1 MYRLAMSQIA
11 RLTSFGHAASGVFAF
26 MYFRYLLTNVF
37 LFNLGFSDQI
47 CDVQAYDV
55 KSGPK
60 RCVSHHLVFFLC
72 VFFFFFFFFDTNNVF
87 FFCNLGSNE
96 NRICSQVGSGS
107 GPGPT
112 PRAGPPS
119 SWPWPLPTRGR
130 ANNIWPGPSDLPV
143 GSGPVRGPQGPGPD
157 RGQSRCVALL
167 IFLYFLSLLIFSESP
182 TY

>member
-1 MYRLAMSQIA
+1 MC
-11 RLTSFGHAASGVFAF
+11 LTSFGVFS
-26 MYFRYLLTNVF
+26 L
-37 LFNLGFSDQI
+37 
-47 CDVQAYDV
+47 C
-55 KSGPK
+55 
-60 RCVSHHLVFFLC
+60 FFL
-72 VFFFFFFFFDTNNVF
+72 FFFFFDTNNVF
-87 FFCNLGSNE
+87 LFFNLGSNK

-157 RGQSRCVALL
+157 RGQSSHDDAHRFMKQTLV
-167 IFLYFLSLLIFSESP
+167 
-182 TY
+182 TG

>member
-1 MYRLAMSQIA
+1 MC
-11 RLTSFGHAASGVFAF
+11 LTSFGVFSLCF
-26 MYFRYLLTNVF
+26 F
-37 LFNLGFSDQI
+37 LF
-47 CDVQAYDV
+47 
-55 KSGPK
+55 
-60 RCVSHHLVFFLC
+60 
-72 VFFFFFFFFDTNNVF
+72 FFFFVINNFFSFFFFFDTNNVF
-87 FFCNLGSNE
+87 LFCNLGSNK

-157 RGQSRCVALL
+157 RGQSSHDYRQKCASIFMGRSRCTCRL
-167 IFLYFLSLLIFSESP
+167 P
-182 TY
+182 

>member
-1 MYRLAMSQIA
+1 VTKYVTYKLTMSNPG
-11 RLTSFGHAASGVFAF
+11 LNDASHIIWCFF
-26 MYFRYLLTNVF
+26 F
-37 LFNLGFSDQI
+37 
-47 CDVQAYDV
+47 
-55 KSGPK
+55 
-60 RCVSHHLVFFLC
+60 VFFS
-72 VFFFFFFFFDTNNVF
+72 FFFFFDTNNVF
-87 FFCNLGSNE
+87 LFCNLGSNK

-157 RGQSRCVALL
+157 RGQSSG
-167 IFLYFLSLLIFSESP
+167 ISEVRANFRNSSEFF
-182 TY
+182 